1 MTLLS
6 LCLLWWWGWGW
17 CDDDEDRR
25 DRGGARETIWDYRD
39 SWLSTT
45 RGLTTHN
52 TVHTTWQQYRA
63 DQHTTPTLSLSCHLK
78 LLSQGKA
85 ICTIEG
91 LAWSYSF
98 SYSFIR
104 NLYFYDVI
112 WCEVAQL
119 QNHMMKKRLTVINFV
134 LSHLFLFTLESIFHT
149 HYITLY
155 EYFCNK
161 KKLILSLAFYI
172 IYFCNKKFTLSL
184 LCLYMFR
191 LKLNW

>member
-45 RGLTTHN
+45 RGLTTQF
-52 TVHTTWQQYRA
+52 TQLDTTEQTSTPH
-63 DQHTTPTLSLSCHLK
+63 QHCPCHVILNYW
-78 LLSQGKA
+78 GKT

-172 IYFCNKKFTLSL
+172 IYFCNKKIILSL